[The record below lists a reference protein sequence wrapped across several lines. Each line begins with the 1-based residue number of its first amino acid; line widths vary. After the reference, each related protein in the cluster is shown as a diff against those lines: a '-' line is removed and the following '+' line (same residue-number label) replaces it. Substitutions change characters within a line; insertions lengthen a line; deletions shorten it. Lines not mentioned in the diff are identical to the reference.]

1 MSEIVKYRPDIDGL
15 RAVAVS
21 AVVLYHAGVPQVH
34 GGFVG
39 VDVFFVISGYLIT
52 GILYRE
58 MSERRFSLASF
69 YERRVRRL
77 LPTLFAMIAV
87 TGVVSWFVL
96 LPDDFSTFGRSVVAT
111 LLFVANIF
119 FWRES
124 SNYFDAPAHL
134 KPLLHAWS
142 LGVEEQFYI
151 LFPLFLLLAI
161 RFLPWRA
168 LPALLLVGFLGSFA
182 LSVWGVAN
190 APVATFYLLPTR
202 AWELLAGAALGI
214 GMVPSIRSGWLRE
227 SSAILGFLLIV
238 LSIYLV
244 TPETPFPGWAA
255 LPSCLGAALIIHA
268 NTGGR
273 TVIGALLSQRPLVFI
288 GLISYSLYLVHW
300 PIFVLVGYAAIE
312 PLGAADITVCLLT
325 SFGLAALSWRYI
337 ERPFRGTTKDLLSR
351 KLVFASAGLG
361 MVMLGTGG
369 SVLALSGGLP
379 QRMSEDVLQVLDVQ
393 QYVGDERHCHLAL
406 RHKDDELCVRGGNI
420 RETFML
426 LGDSHA
432 GAIAPGLVA
441 AAREAGRAGLQ
452 FSEPGYGPTIGF
464 LKWGETD
471 KFRILNERLV
481 NLLRQREQ
489 IKEVFIVVYWHQAIV
504 DNRYWNEAGV
514 LVDGKTAVSEG
525 LRRLAEMFPTR
536 KFVLVHAPPR
546 GSGYGYH
553 VEARRRLFGIPVS
566 QTVPRAEYLEFRRSY
581 EDILKKAADLPNVT
595 VIDPLDLY
603 CGVDVCPGLLGGT
616 LLYRD
621 DNHLSAFGSDQLV
634 SAFLD
639 YWSGKGDDR

>member
-1 MSEIVKYRPDIDGL
+1 MTYRKDIDGL

-21 AVVLYHAGVPQVH
+21 AVVLYHAGVPLVH

-39 VDVFFVISGYLIT
+39 VDIFFVISGYLIT

-77 LPTLFAMIAV
+77 LPALFAMIVV

-96 LPDDFSTFGRSVVAT
+96 LPADFATFGRSVVAT
-111 LLFVANIF
+111 LLFAANLF

-124 SNYFDAPAHL
+124 NDYFDAPAHM
-134 KPLLHAWS
+134 KPLLHTWS

-151 LFPLFLLLAI
+151 LFPLFLLLAM

-168 LPALLLVGFLGSFA
+168 LPVLLVAGFVGSFA

-202 AWELLAGAALGI
+202 AWELLAGAVLGI
-214 GMVPSIRSGWLRE
+214 GMVHSIKSGWLRE
-227 SSAILGFLLIV
+227 SSAVFGFLLIA

-255 LPSCLGAALIIHA
+255 LPSCLGAVLIIHA

-273 TVIGALLSQRPLVFI
+273 TVVGALLSQRPIVFI
-288 GLISYSLYLVHW
+288 GLISYSLYLAHW
-300 PIFVLVGYAAIE
+300 PIFVLAGYAAIE
-312 PLGAADITVCLLT
+312 PLGAAEIALCLLA
-325 SFGLAALSWRYI
+325 SFGLAVLSWRYV
-337 ERPFRGTTKDLLSR
+337 ERPFRGTTQGFLGR
-351 KLVFASAGLG
+351 KQVLAAAGLG
-361 MVMLGTGG
+361 MLALSLGG
-369 SVLALSGGLP
+369 SVLTLSGGLP
-379 QRMSEDVLQVLDVQ
+379 QRMSEDVLQVLDVR
-393 QYVGDERHCHLAL
+393 QYVGDERDCHMAL
-406 RHKDDELCVRGGNI
+406 RHKDDELCVRGASNA

-432 GAIAPGLVA
+432 GAIAPGLFA

-481 NLLRQREQ
+481 NLLRQRER

-504 DNRYWNEAGV
+504 DNRYWDEAGD
-514 LVDGKTAVSEG
+514 LVDGKTAMSEG
-525 LRRLAEMFPTR
+525 LRRLAKMFPTR
-536 KFVLVHAPPR
+536 NFVLVHAPPR

-553 VEARRRLFGIPVS
+553 IEARRRLFGVPVS
-566 QTVPRAEYLEFRRSY
+566 QAVPRAEYLEFRRSY
-581 EDILKKAADLPNVT
+581 EDILKEAAELPNVE
-595 VIDPLDLY
+595 VIDPVDLY
-603 CGVDVCPGLLGGT
+603 CSVDVCPGLLDGT

-621 DNHLSAFGSDQLV
+621 DNHLSAFGSRQLV
-634 SAFLD
+634 PSFLEF
-639 YWSGKGDDR
+639 WSGQEEER